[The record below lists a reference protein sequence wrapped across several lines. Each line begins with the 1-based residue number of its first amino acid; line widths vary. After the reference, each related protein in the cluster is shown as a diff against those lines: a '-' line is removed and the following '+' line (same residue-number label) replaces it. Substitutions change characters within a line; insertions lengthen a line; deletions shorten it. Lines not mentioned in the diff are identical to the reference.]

1 MGWQARLP
9 KNVAMFFSKLYNG
22 KTLNFDIFMQAPQ
35 VEQTPGTLIQSL
47 YETDFYAWTQ
57 EQAQLL
63 KHREWNKLDLPNLIE
78 EIESLGKQQRAELR
92 NRLKVLLGHLLKW
105 EYQVERRSR
114 SWLMTIRIQRRD
126 TQELLSEN
134 PSLKPYLQEAL
145 QKIYES
151 GRDLATGE
159 TNLPL
164 KTFPENCPYTSE
176 DIFSDQFYP
185 GEPAMDDVMD

>member
-176 DIFSDQFYP
+176 EIFSDRFYP
-185 GEPAMDDVMD
+185 GEPATDDVMD